1 LLLIRVI
8 TVKHRWF
15 FVVSCKCFCYKQWK
29 YESGFSIHLY
39 NVGVV
44 MVVGAE
50 GDEWVEHEESGW
62 SMRRSGW
69 SMRRSGWSMRRVGRA

>member
-1 LLLIRVI
+1 
-8 TVKHRWF
+8 
-15 FVVSCKCFCYKQWK
+15 
-29 YESGFSIHLY
+29 
-39 NVGVV
+39 